1 MDIISTIYFMGTYNP
16 NIVYDCGAVTLK
28 DGKE

>member
-1 MDIISTIYFMGTYNP
+1 MDIISAVYFMGK
-16 NIVYDCGAVTLK
+16 YDPSIFYDYGAVTLK